1 MRKIF
6 SVVLCLLVA
15 AIAQAQ
21 FTKTTIK
28 AIQEVHPDSLKFV
41 DSVGYVTTSVWTK
54 QASPLRGTKVEV
66 VALVTVPPYE
76 ITFNSGGRTMVIS
89 DTGAAAADPW
99 TSILVLYGAD
109 NTSILSGGKWTGGT
123 FDNNGYNAIKAG
135 DIIQIRG
142 TISEFPTPATISL
155 TQFAPDTNE
164 AVVILSSGNPIPP
177 APLKKISD
185 FNIGANPGG
194 KINFIG
200 GEPWESKQVMF
211 TNLTITAVVNASRGT
226 WAITDSA
233 GNTLSMYD
241 WSTHFTLATRNPP
254 RDSTYFMPAVGTKID
269 TIRGYIGTVSGGE
282 ANRGYRIA
290 PIYPSDVKYGVVL
303 PALTTHRRTPI
314 VVDKDSTPTV
324 TVKAYRQTGSA
335 FALDTLKGVKL
346 VYKVNNGAWVETTMV
361 AAQAWKD
368 SLFSVKLPK
377 QNAGD
382 YVYYFVKAT
391 DLNKQTTILASG
403 SNTSSG
409 LLTQLDTSKGF
420 FFYKVLDRTAQ
431 PILSIREVQYT
442 PFVNGMTPYLAAYDS
457 VGGIITADTSGLLK
471 AGRSQGGG
479 TTVYYM
485 QSTNQPWSGIWVV
498 GPDSVMK
505 FVLNGDSVVVKGTLT
520 EFNGITEIFNVNNLR
535 IVSRGNPLPAPV
547 VLKTSVFGPNVA
559 NGNLGAEPYEGMLVR
574 VDSVTVT
581 SIDPVFQDPY
591 QYEVSNSTAPML
603 VTRDGRNTFS
613 NIETDSGLTILRV
626 GNKLKSITG
635 VIHYFNNRY
644 KLVPRSNADFGDFI
658 SSAKLVREDVIPE
671 SYSLAQNYPNPFNP
685 ATTIR
690 YAIPAEQ
697 FVTLKVYNVIGQE
710 VATIVEGVQSAG
722 TYSAQFDASKL
733 ATGLYVYR
741 LTAGNFVQT
750 KKMMLVK

>member
-1 MRKIF
+1 MKKIF
-6 SVVLCLLVA
+6 SIVLCLLTA
-15 AIAQAQ
+15 AIVQAQ

-41 DSVGYVTTSVWTK
+41 DSIGYNVTANPPFWRK
-54 QASPLRGTKVEV
+54 QASPMLGQKVEV
-66 VALVTVPPYE
+66 VGLVTIPPYLA
-76 ITFNSGGRTMVIS
+76 TFTSGGRTLVIS

-99 TSILVLYGAD
+99 TSILVIYGPD
-109 NTSILSGGKWTGGT
+109 GTSTLSGGKWTGGT

-135 DIIQIRG
+135 DIIQIKG
-142 TISEFPTPATISL
+142 TITEFPTPATVSL

-164 AVVILSSGNPIPP
+164 AVIILSSGNPIPP

-185 FNIGANPGG
+185 FNVGANPGG

-211 TNLTITAVVNASRGT
+211 TNLTITAAVNTLRGT
-226 WAITDSA
+226 WAFIDAA

-241 WSTHFTLATRNPP
+241 MSTHFTLATRNPG
-254 RDSTYFMPAVGTKID
+254 RDTTYFMPAIGTKID
-269 TIRGYIGTVSGGE
+269 TLRGYISTVSGGE
-282 ANRGYRIA
+282 ANRGYRIS
-290 PIYPSDVKYGVVL
+290 PIYKTDVKYGFVL
-303 PALTTHRRTPI
+303 PGVTTHRRTPI
-314 VVDKDSTPTV
+314 VVAVDSTPV
-324 TVKAYRQTGSA
+324 VSAKVFKQTGGVN
-335 FALDTLKGVKL
+335 LMNVKL
-346 VYKVNNGAWVETTMV
+346 VFKVDQGAWVETTMV
-361 AAQAWKD
+361 AKQASID
-368 SLFSVKLPK
+368 SIYSVTLPK
-377 QNAGD
+377 QAAGA
-382 YVYYFVKAT
+382 VVNYFIRAI
-391 DLNKQTTILASG
+391 DSNRQATILASG

-409 LLTQLDTSKGF
+409 QLTQLDTSKGT

-431 PILSIREVQYT
+431 PVLSIRDVQYT

-457 VGGIITADTSGLLK
+457 VGGIITADTSSLLK
-471 AGRSQGGG
+471 VGRSQGGG

-505 FVLNGDSVVVKGTLT
+505 TVLNGDSVVVKGTLT

-535 IVSRGNPLPAPV
+535 IVSRGNPLPAAV
-547 VLKTSVFGPNVA
+547 VLKTSQFGPSVA

-603 VTRDGRNTFS
+603 VTRDGRNNYS
-613 NIETDSGLTILRV
+613 NIETDSGSTILRI

-635 VIHYFNNRY
+635 IIHYFNNRY
-644 KLVPRSNADFGDFI
+644 KLVPRSNSDFGGFI
-658 SSAKLVREDVIPE
+658 SSVSREDLIPE
-671 SYSLAQNYPNPFNP
+671 SYSLYQNYPNPFNP
-685 ATTIR
+685 ATTIK
-690 YAIPAEQ
+690 YAIPADQ

-710 VATIVEGVQSAG
+710 VATLVNSIQSAG
-722 TYSAQFDASKL
+722 TYSAQFDAAKL
-733 ATGLYVYR
+733 ATGIYVYR

-750 KKMMLVK
+750 KKMLLVK